1 MLYYFITSQSQYFLI
16 PILFT
21 DIAVIL
27 VCTSQINSTFLYM
40 HADVLQDTC
49 TSQINSTFLYMHAD
63 VFFLQN
69 YGNSF

>member
-40 HADVLQDTC
+40 HADV
-49 TSQINSTFLYMHAD
+49 
-63 VFFLQN
+63 FFLQN